1 MSTGGGLVALAAPT
15 GFCSPTC
22 SALQGHRCETAACA
36 GCFFCVAL
44 EHVIDIP
51 KGMPGPTSDV
61 SFADCSWLKAL
72 QPLGH
77 KEWCYDLTLRGRQ
90 GCESRYLRLDEP
102 RHFYRCA
109 WVGAS
114 CRHGPT
120 FECPIP
126 PPTWAVSASPDV
138 ESEAEMRTMSTC
150 PQLGFTRT
158 KTNVRSLGHW
168 CYSIILAKPREEPSA
183 LCRRSYVHPA
193 SPGGSGQENGFAE
206 CSWSNGRCTTG
217 QIISCD
223 GEVIGPPQR
232 VWAKTTEQARPQA
245 RPRSGQMEDWGRFT
259 SHLTQPARQGAGKP
273 TICPELRFTRY
284 KTNLRDTNEWCYSK
298 GKRGKQ
304 FCQSLYLFPADQETA
319 QGYSECVWEELG
331 KPGHGNCKAGPVTI
345 GCAPPSPPMRP
356 LPPICDELRFT
367 RVKKNLMERGK
378 WCKSLSLGRQHCQ
391 RFYLFPYKDTYG
403 NRGYSECIW
412 SGPDVGGQCIAG
424 PVIPAWAC
432 ADG

>member
-77 KEWCYDLTLRGRQ
+77 KEWCYDLTPRGRQ

-138 ESEAEMRTMSTC
+138 ESEAEMR
-150 PQLGFTRT
+150 
-158 KTNVRSLGHW
+158 
-168 CYSIILAKPREEPSA
+168 
-183 LCRRSYVHPA
+183 
-193 SPGGSGQENGFAE
+193 
-206 CSWSNGRCTTG
+206 
-217 QIISCD
+217 
-223 GEVIGPPQR
+223 IGPPQR

-412 SGPDVGGQCIAG
+412 SGPEVGGQCIAG